1 MSSILHWQM
10 ILQKVFYNVYQKI
23 NLIALLNKV
32 EKQICIANG
41 TVPFRQLYLISQD
54 VDSNIYPAIH
64 KSKWQISMYFFF
76 AVVLLYR
83 CIVKHQVM
91 ALSIMLHPVHNAA
104 IFLWQ
109 YMQQDYEWSLLI
121 VRYSVLTRTQ
131 IKGSLTPLIMLSA
144 LVRIFCPRG
153 SKLYTCS

>member
-1 MSSILHWQM
+1 M
-10 ILQKVFYNVYQKI
+10 
-23 NLIALLNKV
+23 LNKV
-32 EKQICIANG
+32 ETQICFIEIG
-41 TVPFRQLYLISQD
+41 TVPFQQLYLISKD
-54 VDSNIYPAIH
+54 VDANIYPAIH
-64 KSKWQISMYFFF
+64 KSKWQINMCFF

-83 CIVKHQVM
+83 CIVKHQVT
-91 ALSIMLHPVHNAA
+91 ALNTMLHPVHNAA

-121 VRYSVLTRTQ
+121 VRYSVPTRTQ

-153 SKLYTCS
+153 SKLYTCSLMYWS